1 MLSCSLGSASAGFNG
16 AHANLHVRIDHLVQ
30 KARPSRRATVF
41 LYAVAAGSVIALHLA
56 TNGTLGF
63 HTDEL
68 YYLDCGRH
76 PAFGYVDFPP
86 IVPLL
91 ARLETGLLGVT
102 PWTLRL
108 LPAFLSG
115 ALVALCGAYVRRLGG
130 SLWLQ
135 GVALIAGIAAPY
147 IVGSG
152 DVFQTVIFDIST
164 GMVSVYWFLCL
175 VIDRKPRYWIYL
187 GLTLGIGLEVKYT
200 IVGLLAGITIAV
212 LVTPSL
218 RNELRTRYPWIAA
231 AIALLIWA
239 PNLAW
244 QVANGFPTLTY
255 VANHSGSGGGVGIYL
270 VEFGLYVGLLLPL
283 WIAGMISLFRSRMLR
298 PIGIAS
304 AIPLALFLFVG
315 KSYYAASTIP
325 VAMAQGLMVISRI
338 ERSRLRS
345 TLSIAVVAGSAL
357 GFVALASLTLP
368 ITPASRLH
376 ATGLDKSSEVFADS
390 VGWDDVAAQVTTIY
404 RALPASERTNTAIIS
419 AYYGVPGALQVYG
432 NPKILPGVISPQLSD
447 WYWLP
452 PHLTATSAL
461 MVDYTPTDVAW
472 MCVSPELIAHLTVP
486 FQVAGLEQGAPVT
499 YCHLK
504 APIPKLWGQL
514 RNFS

>member
-1 MLSCSLGSASAGFNG
+1 MKQPARLADVLLYGG
-16 AHANLHVRIDHLVQ
+16 A
-30 KARPSRRATVF
+30 
-41 LYAVAAGSVIALHLA
+41 AAGIFALHLA

-76 PAFGYVDFPP
+76 PALGYVDFPP

-108 LPAFLSG
+108 IPSLLSG
-115 ALVALCGAYVRRLGG
+115 VLVALCGAYVRRLGG
-130 SLWLQ
+130 PLMLQ
-135 GVALIAGIAAPY
+135 GIAIIAGIAAPY

-152 DVFQTVIFDIST
+152 DVFQTVIFDVAT
-164 GMVSVYWFLCL
+164 GMIALYWFLCV
-175 VIDRKPRYWIYL
+175 VIDRRPRYWIYL
-187 GLTLGIGLEVKYT
+187 GITLGIGLEVKYT
-200 IVGLLAGITIAV
+200 IVGLIAGITIAV
-212 LVTPSL
+212 LLTPSL
-218 RNELRTRYPWIAA
+218 RKELRTRYPWIAA

-244 QVANGFPTLTY
+244 QVVNGFPSLTY
-255 VANHSGSGGGVGIYL
+255 VANHQGSGGGVGVYL
-270 VEFGLYVGLLLPL
+270 IEFALYVSLLLPL
-283 WIAGMISLFRSRMLR
+283 WVAGMISIFRSPVLR

-304 AIPLALFLFVG
+304 AVPLVLFLFVG

-325 VAMAQGLMVISRI
+325 AAIAQGLMALSRI

-345 TLSIAVVAGSAL
+345 TLSIAVASGSVL
-357 GFVALASLTLP
+357 GFAALAQLTLP

-376 ATGLDKSSEVFADS
+376 ATGLDTKSEVFADS
-390 VGWDDVAAQVTTIY
+390 VGWDDIASEVTSIY
-404 RALPASERTNTAIIS
+404 RNLPAPERVGTVIIS
-419 AYYGVPGALQVYG
+419 AYYGVPGALHIYG
-432 NPKILPGVISPQLSD
+432 NPKVLPDVLSPQLSD
-447 WYWLP
+447 FYWLP
-452 PHLTATSAL
+452 PHLTATNAL
-461 MVDYTPTDVAW
+461 MVDYKPADVAW

-486 FQVAGLEQGAPVT
+486 YEVAGLEQGAPVT
-499 YCHLK
+499 FCQLK
-504 APIPKLWGQL
+504 APIPEIWGRL

>member
-16 AHANLHVRIDHLVQ
+16 ARANLHLRVDHLVQ
-30 KARPSRRATVF
+30 KAPPWQRAAVF
-41 LYAVAAGSVIALHLA
+41 LYAIAAGSVIALHLA

-91 ARLETGLLGVT
+91 ARLETAVFGVT

-108 LPAFLSG
+108 LPALLSG
-115 ALVALCGAYVRRLGG
+115 LLVALCGAYVRRLGG

-135 GVALIAGIAAPY
+135 GIALVAGIAAPL

-152 DVFQTVIFDIST
+152 DVFQTVIFDLASW
-164 GMVSVYWFLCL
+164 MVALYWFLS
-175 VIDRKPRYWIYL
+175 VVVDRRPRYWIYL
-187 GLTLGIGLEVKYT
+187 GITLGIGLEVKYT
-200 IVGLLAGITIAV
+200 IVGLIAGITIAV
-212 LVTPSL
+212 LLAPSL
-218 RNELRTRYPWIAA
+218 RKELRTRYPWIAA
-231 AIALLIWA
+231 AVALLIWA

-244 QVANGFPTLTY
+244 QVANAFPSLTY
-255 VANHSGSGGGVGIYL
+255 VANHSGSGGGVAIYL
-270 VEFGLYVGLLLPL
+270 IEFALITGLLLPL
-283 WIAGMISLFRSRMLR
+283 WVGGMISLFRSALLR

-304 AIPLALFLFVG
+304 AVPLVLFLFVG
-315 KSYYAASTIP
+315 KFYYAASTIP
-325 VAMAQGLMVISRI
+325 VVMAQGLMALSHI
-338 ERSRLRS
+338 ERRRLRS
-345 TLSIAVVAGSAL
+345 ALSIAVIAGSAL
-357 GFVALASLTLP
+357 GFVALAQLTLP

-390 VGWDDVAAQVTTIY
+390 VGWEEVAGEVTTIY
-404 RALPASERTNTAIIS
+404 RALPASERTNTVIIS

-432 NPKILPGVISPQLSD
+432 NPKILPDVISPQLSD

-461 MVDYTPTDVAW
+461 MVDYKPSDVAW
-472 MCVSPELIAHLTVP
+472 MCASPELIAHLTVP

-499 YCHLK
+499 FCHLK
-504 APIPKLWGQL
+504 APIPKIWGQL

>member
-1 MLSCSLGSASAGFNG
+1 
-16 AHANLHVRIDHLVQ
+16 
-30 KARPSRRATVF
+30 VF
-41 LYAVAAGSVIALHLA
+41 LYAVAAGSVVALHLA

-91 ARLETGLLGVT
+91 ARLETTVFGVT

-108 LPAFLSG
+108 IPALLSG
-115 ALVALCGAYVRRLGG
+115 LLVALCGAYVRRLGG
-130 SLWLQ
+130 SLRLQ
-135 GVALIAGIAAPY
+135 AIALVAGIAAPL

-152 DVFQTVIFDIST
+152 DVFQTVIFDLAIW
-164 GMVSVYWFLCL
+164 MVALYWFLC
-175 VIDRKPRYWIYL
+175 VAVDRRPRYWIYL
-187 GLTLGIGLEVKYT
+187 GITLGIGLEVKYT
-200 IVGLLAGITIAV
+200 IVGLIAGITIAV
-212 LVTPSL
+212 LLTPSL
-218 RNELRTRYPWIAA
+218 RKQMRTRYPWIAA
-231 AIALLIWA
+231 AIVLVIWA
-239 PNLAW
+239 PNLVW
-244 QVANGFPTLTY
+244 QVANGFPSLTY

-270 VEFGLYVGLLLPL
+270 IEFVLVTGLLLPL
-283 WIAGMISLFRSRMLR
+283 WLAGVISFFRSPLIR

-304 AIPLALFLFVG
+304 AVPLVLFLFAG
-315 KSYYAASTIP
+315 KFYYAASTIP
-325 VAMAQGLMVISRI
+325 VAMAQGLMALSHI
-338 ERSRLRS
+338 ERRRLRS
-345 TLSIAVVAGSAL
+345 ALSIAVVAGSVL
-357 GFVALASLTLP
+357 GFVALAQLTLP

-390 VGWDDVAAQVTTIY
+390 VGWDDVAGQVTTIY
-404 RALPASERTNTAIIS
+404 RALPPAERPQTVIIS
-419 AYYGVPGALQVYG
+419 AYYGVPGALQIYG
-432 NPKILPGVISPQLSD
+432 NPKILPDVISPQLSD

-461 MVDYTPTDVAW
+461 MVDYTPADVAW
-472 MCVSPELIAHLTVP
+472 MCVSAELIGHLTVP

-499 YCHLK
+499 FCHLK
-504 APIPKLWGQL
+504 APIPKIWGQL

>member
-1 MLSCSLGSASAGFNG
+1 
-16 AHANLHVRIDHLVQ
+16 VY
-30 KARPSRRATVF
+30 
-41 LYAVAAGSVIALHLA
+41 LYALAAGSVVALHLA

-91 ARLETGLLGVT
+91 ARLETTVFGVT

-108 LPAFLSG
+108 IPALLSG
-115 ALVALCGAYVRRLGG
+115 LLVALCGAYVRRLGG

-135 GVALIAGIAAPY
+135 AIALVAGIAAPL

-152 DVFQTVIFDIST
+152 DVFQTVIFDLAT
-164 GMVSVYWFLCL
+164 WMVALYWFLC
-175 VIDRKPRYWIYL
+175 VAVDRRPHYWIYL
-187 GLTLGIGLEVKYT
+187 GITLGIGLEVKYT
-200 IVGLLAGITIAV
+200 IVGLIAGITIAV
-212 LVTPSL
+212 LLTPSL
-218 RNELRTRYPWIAA
+218 RNQLRTRYPWIAA
-231 AIALLIWA
+231 AIVLLIWA
-239 PNLAW
+239 PNLVW
-244 QVANGFPTLTY
+244 QVANGFPSLTY

-270 VEFGLYVGLLLPL
+270 IEFVLVTGLLLPL
-283 WIAGMISLFRSRMLR
+283 WLAGVISLFRSPLLR

-304 AIPLALFLFVG
+304 AVPLVLFLFAG
-315 KSYYAASTIP
+315 KFYYAASTIP
-325 VAMAQGLMVISRI
+325 VAMAQGLMALSHI

-345 TLSIAVVAGSAL
+345 ALSIAVVAGSVL
-357 GFVALASLTLP
+357 GFVALAPLTLP

-390 VGWDDVAAQVTTIY
+390 VGWDDVAGQVTTIY
-404 RALPASERTNTAIIS
+404 RALPASERTNTVIIS

-432 NPKILPGVISPQLSD
+432 NPKILPDVISPQLSD

-461 MVDYTPTDVAW
+461 MIDYKPSDVAW

-486 FQVAGLEQGAPVT
+486 FHVVGLEQGAPVT
-499 YCHLK
+499 FCQLK
-504 APIPKLWGQL
+504 APIPTIWGQL